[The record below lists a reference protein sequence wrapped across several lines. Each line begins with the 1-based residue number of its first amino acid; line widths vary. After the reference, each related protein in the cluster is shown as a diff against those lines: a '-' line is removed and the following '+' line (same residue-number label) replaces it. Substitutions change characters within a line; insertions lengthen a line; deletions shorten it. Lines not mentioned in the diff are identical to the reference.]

1 MAASRPVAP
10 KWLAVLSVL
19 ICLGAVAGYALLIR
33 VPSVRNQPEGYVAA
47 LAIAATIATLAV
59 ALVRRWY
66 TWAALVVCVLLLA
79 GGAFF
84 NFAVARIPPAQTN
97 LRVGEPPP
105 DFVLR
110 DTAGHPVSLADYR
123 GKKPVVLVF
132 YRGYW

>member
-1 MAASRPVAP
+1 MAESRPAAP
-10 KWLAVLSVL
+10 KWLALISVV
-19 ICLGAVAGYALLIR
+19 IGAGAIAGYALLIR

-47 LAIAATIATLAV
+47 FAIAATIATLAV
-59 ALVRRWY
+59 ALARRWY
-66 TWAALVVCVLLLA
+66 TWAALGLSVLLLA

-97 LRVGEPPP
+97 LRAGETPP
-105 DFVLR
+105 DFALR
-110 DTAGHPVSLADYR
+110 DAAGHPVSLAEYH